1 MDNNKLLNN
10 EELEQVGGGKYIVT
24 DKGYNLYQ
32 IAWIIADKAI
42 KSNGKYPDEVGLVV
56 ESAFI
61 AYFRSAEGGVGQQVA
76 CFCNSEIVHVCYE

>member
-1 MDNNKLLNN
+1 MIPVLDRGHVLSL
-10 EELEQVGGGKYIVT
+10 
-24 DKGYNLYQ
+24 
-32 IAWIIADKAI
+32 
-42 KSNGKYPDEVGLVV
+42 GKYPDEVGLVV